1 MNRSLI
7 LIFAGFALTAVM
19 AAQTIGPNEKL
30 PASPNDLPQTA
41 GPNPHDIS
49 AYWEIRDIP
58 GYRAARNN
66 TGIVLTP
73 EAQAATKQAAAERQ
87 RQMSDPSVRVIVP
100 TASRYCEPMGMPFIM
115 GQSPPISI
123 IQAKNETLIFSEQ
136 HGSPR
141 HIYTDGRPML
151 AADQMQLTTNGN
163 SIGHWEGDTLVV
175 ETAGFNE
182 EYGIRNLP
190 GGAGGVNRNSHL
202 VERFRLIDDGKILSY
217 EATWTDPKLY
227 AKPATVKYV
236 YFREGPNAFSIDE
249 TCDAGDSLQGGSVIQ
264 PKQKY

>member
-1 MNRSLI
+1 MNRFVFSMIATL
-7 LIFAGFALTAVM
+7 ALASVM
-19 AAQTIGPNEKL
+19 IGQTVAPDEKL
-30 PASPNDLPQTA
+30 PPSPNDLPQSP
-41 GPNPHDIS
+41 GPRPHDIS
-49 AYWEIRDIP
+49 GFWEIRDIP

-66 TGIVLTP
+66 NSIVLTP
-73 EAQAATKQAAAERQ
+73 EAQAAARQAAAERQ
-87 RQMSDPSVRVIVP
+87 RQTADPNVRLIVP
-100 TASRYCEPMGMPFIM
+100 TASRYCEPMGMPFMM
-115 GQSPPISI
+115 GQSPPINI
-123 IQAKNETLIFSEQ
+123 VQAKNETLIFSEQ

-151 AADQMQLTTNGN
+151 PANQMQLTTNGN

-175 ETAGFNE
+175 ETTGFNE

-202 VERFRLIDDGKILSY
+202 VERFRLIDDAKMLSY

-227 AKPATVKYV
+227 AKPAVVKYV
-236 YFREGPNAFSIDE
+236 YFREGPDAFAIDE
-249 TCDAGDSLQGGSVIQ
+249 TCDAGDSLQGGSVVQ